1 MISKYYLRNI
11 YTHNIYAISTHYLR
25 RWTMDMFTARLVTF
39 LLGLLISNIHVA
51 LLYCDTDVKQ
61 VRTK

>member
-1 MISKYYLRNI
+1 
-11 YTHNIYAISTHYLR
+11 
-25 RWTMDMFTARLVTF
+25 MDMFTARLVTF

-61 VRTK
+61 VSENKMK